1 MPGVQQV
8 APLVAGHDRPLT
20 RHLPTG
26 TGRVGGVDTPR
37 RFGIGTELLGG
48 RTNPSVLV
56 PFDGEGERKLQAAPT
71 PAVPG
76 GQPSGGTAVKV
87 PFLEARELVKTYG
100 HVVALDGASFSA
112 EQGEVVALVGD
123 NGAGKTTLVKHL
135 AGIEQPDSGQILID
149 GEEVRLTSP
158 EVARRYGIEIVYQD
172 LALAGDLNTPAN
184 VFLGREICRSGIWGK
199 MGFLN
204 RPKMQAEAVATL
216 ARLGVSLKDPNAVT
230 HTLSGGQQQ
239 SIAVARAVA
248 FATKAVFMDEPT
260 AALGVNQTRRVL
272 DLIRAVR
279 DAGTTVILI
288 SHNMPEVIEVADRI
302 EVLRHGRRVARFRA
316 GEATVSDL
324 VAAMTG
330 DLG

>member
-1 MPGVQQV
+1 M
-8 APLVAGHDRPLT
+8 
-20 RHLPTG
+20 LPP
-26 TGRVGGVDTPR
+26 TP
-37 RFGIGTELLGG
+37 I
-48 RTNPSVLV
+48 
-56 PFDGEGERKLQAAPT
+56 
-71 PAVPG
+71 PAVPS
-76 GQPSGGTAVKV
+76 GQPSGGIAVKA
-87 PFLEARELVKTYG
+87 PFLEAREISKNYG
-100 HVVALDGASFSA
+100 HVVALNGASFSA

-123 NGAGKTTLVKHL
+123 NGAGKSTLVKQL
-135 AGIEQPDSGQILID
+135 AGIEQPDSGHILID
-149 GEEVRLTSP
+149 GQEVKLTSP
-158 EVARRYGIEIVYQD
+158 EVARHYGIEIVYQD
-172 LALAGDLNTPAN
+172 LALAGDLNTPEN
-184 VFLGREICRSGIWGK
+184 MFLGREIRRGGVWGK

-216 ARLGVSLKDPNAVT
+216 ARLGVTLKDPNVPT
-230 HTLSGGQQQ
+230 HSLSGGQQQ

-279 DAGTTVILI
+279 DAGTAVILI

-316 GEATVSDL
+316 EDATVSDL

>member
-1 MPGVQQV
+1 
-8 APLVAGHDRPLT
+8 
-20 RHLPTG
+20 
-26 TGRVGGVDTPR
+26 
-37 RFGIGTELLGG
+37 
-48 RTNPSVLV
+48 
-56 PFDGEGERKLQAAPT
+56 LQAAPT

-76 GQPSGGTAVKV
+76 GQTSDGAVGH
-87 PFLEARELVKTYG
+87 PFLEAREIVKSYG

-112 EQGEVVALVGD
+112 EHGEVVALVGD
-123 NGAGKTTLVKHL
+123 NGAGKSTMVKQL
-135 AGIEQPDSGQILID
+135 AGIEQPDSGQILIE
-149 GEEVRLTSP
+149 GREVQLTSP
-158 EVARRYGIEIVYQD
+158 EVARHFGIEIVYQD

-184 VFLGREICRSGIWGK
+184 MFLGREICRGGVWGK
-199 MGFLN
+199 LGFLN
-204 RPKMQAEAVATL
+204 RPRMQAEATETL
-216 ARLGVSLKDPNAVT
+216 ARFGVTLKDISAPAY
-230 HTLSGGQQQ
+230 TLSGGQKQ

-279 DAGTTVILI
+279 DAGTAVILI

-302 EVLRHGRRVARFRA
+302 EVMRHGRRVARYRA

>member
-1 MPGVQQV
+1 M
-8 APLVAGHDRPLT
+8 
-20 RHLPTG
+20 
-26 TGRVGGVDTPR
+26 
-37 RFGIGTELLGG
+37 
-48 RTNPSVLV
+48 
-56 PFDGEGERKLQAAPT
+56 
-71 PAVPG
+71 
-76 GQPSGGTAVKV
+76 AVKV

-112 EQGEVVALVGD
+112 EQGQVTALVGD
-123 NGAGKTTLVKHL
+123 NGAGKSTLVKHL
-135 AGIEQPDSGQILID
+135 AGVQQPDSGQILID

-158 EVARRYGIEIVYQD
+158 DMARQHGIEIVYQD

-184 VFLGREICRSGIWGK
+184 MFLGREICRTGVWGR

-204 RPKMQAEAVATL
+204 RPKMAAEAVETL
-216 ARLGVSLKDPNAVT
+216 ARLGVSLQNPGAAT
-230 HTLSGGQQQ
+230 YTLSGGQQQ

-248 FATKAVFMDEPT
+248 FASKAVFMDEPT
-260 AALGVNQTRRVL
+260 AALGVNQTRKVL

-279 DAGTTVILI
+279 DAGTAVILI

-302 EVLRHGRRVARFRA
+302 EVLRRGRRVARFQA
-316 GEATVSDL
+316 SEATVNDL